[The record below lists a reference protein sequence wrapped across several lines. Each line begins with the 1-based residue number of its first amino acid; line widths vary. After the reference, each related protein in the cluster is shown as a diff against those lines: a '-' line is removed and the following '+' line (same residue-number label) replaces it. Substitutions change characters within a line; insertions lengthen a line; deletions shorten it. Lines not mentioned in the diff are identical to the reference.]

1 MFTTIVVTAPVEI
14 AIYLWLVG
22 LRFISTVPTTEKKHD
37 FRYLAKSNIST
48 VPTTEEKHDFR
59 YLAKSNISTVPTTEE
74 KHDFRYLAKSN
85 IINAK
90 NVIFT
95 S

>member
-22 LRFISTVPTTEKKHD
+22 LRF
-37 FRYLAKSNIST
+37 IST

-74 KHDFRYLAKSN
+74 KHDFRYLRSKIWSN